1 MYHQSNDKLST
12 QYVFSSHMHNGNA
25 DHAPWMI
32 FTFGLHS
39 FHVANTVKI
48 ISEKDIKTTVPSQ
61 ITLGTVSQAHV
72 SNEYLSKRHCLYPS
86 MGPLA

>member
-12 QYVFSSHMHNGNA
+12 PYVFSFHMHNGNA

-39 FHVANTVKI
+39 FHAANTVKI
-48 ISEKDIKTTVPSQ
+48 ISEKDVKTTVPSQ
-61 ITLGTVSQAHV
+61 ITLGTVSPRAC
-72 SNEYLSKRHCLYPS
+72 E
-86 MGPLA
+86 